1 VIGAR
6 LHRHGHDV
14 VLIAR
19 GSHLEAIQR
28 DGLMLIEPEGSS
40 TQAVPAVGNP
50 EELSFGERDVVILT
64 MKTQDVAAAL
74 AELQSVT
81 NRDLP
86 IVCAQNG
93 VESERIAS
101 RSFSQVYGMLVWL
114 PATFLEPGRVIAYA
128 APTAGLLD
136 AGCYPSGTDSRV
148 AQITAALDASG
159 FAAQPQPAI
168 MCWKYNKLLGN
179 LYNAVMALFGPGEE
193 VPGAFR
199 ERLREEALA
208 CYAAAGIEYISE
220 DEANARRDRA
230 GVQLVAIEG
239 QPRLSGSSWQ
249 SLYRGLGSIETDF
262 LNGEIALLGRLHGV
276 PTPCNAALQ
285 RLANRVARQR
295 LKPGSISLAELE
307 AELGAFETQTHQ
319 PPP

>member
-1 VIGAR
+1 MR
-6 LHRHGHDV
+6 
-14 VLIAR
+14 
-19 GSHLEAIQR
+19 
-28 DGLMLIEPEGSS
+28 
-40 TQAVPAVGNP
+40 
-50 EELSFGERDVVILT
+50 
-64 MKTQDVAAAL
+64 
-74 AELQSVT
+74 
-81 NRDLP
+81 
-86 IVCAQNG
+86 
-93 VESERIAS
+93 
-101 RSFSQVYGMLVWL
+101 
-114 PATFLEPGRVIAYA
+114 
-128 APTAGLLD
+128 
-136 AGCYPSGTDSRV
+136 
-148 AQITAALDASG
+148 
-159 FAAQPQPAI
+159 
-168 MCWKYNKLLGN
+168 WKYNKLLGN

-193 VPGAFR
+193 VPGTFR

-208 CYAAAGIEYISE
+208 CYAAAGIAYISD
-220 DEANARRDRA
+220 DEANARRDSV